1 MCVWYGC
8 VWLKCNSC
16 CRWLRLAEKKPKRRC
31 MLHTGSSSSLSS
43 LSIPLVRLCLGS
55 SPAGILR
62 TLTNAKNDIVVILIL
77 LCSALLSSAHPYPSR
92 HHHHH
97 YSLRLSKL
105 RHHLQ
110 AIASRNL
117 SKSSSL
123 PHLSLSLSHLTPS
136 ECATVC
142 VRVCL
147 KSLLRRSFYTHL
159 AAAADEQLRHQ
170 APNLSINNLQTR
182 FQCGSLK

>member
-1 MCVWYGC
+1 MQQLLSLAAVGR
-8 VWLKCNSC
+8 KKSPKGAAC
-16 CRWLRLAEKKPKRRC
+16 CTQPAAAACLASRFLSSGFVLARPLLGFFARLQMLRTTL
-31 MLHTGSSSSLSS
+31 SSSSSFS
-43 LSIPLVRLCLGS
+43 
-55 SPAGILR
+55 A
-62 TLTNAKNDIVVILIL
+62 L
-77 LCSALLSSAHPYPSR
+77 LCSSLLSSAHPYPSR

-123 PHLSLSLSHLTPS
+123 PPLSIPLSHLTPS